1 VLDAT
6 LASTPVRR
14 ELLKDVLQVQLRFMD
29 ASHTWLDQW
38 PALGGASGTGN
49 AVLLQTRP
57 IAVEIVLELRD
68 FGRIVRLVEVPG

>member
-1 VLDAT
+1 
-6 LASTPVRR
+6 
-14 ELLKDVLQVQLRFMD
+14 MD